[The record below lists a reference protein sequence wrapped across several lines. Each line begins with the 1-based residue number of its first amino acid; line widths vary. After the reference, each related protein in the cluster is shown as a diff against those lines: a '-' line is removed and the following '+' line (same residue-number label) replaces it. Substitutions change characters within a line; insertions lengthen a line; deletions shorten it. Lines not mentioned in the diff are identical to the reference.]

1 MVLDNTQKQVF
12 SGDAGQKE
20 AAKLWLSLVGIA
32 IIPLGA
38 FFLHPSLG
46 TALGV
51 MTPIPLAYGMKRRN
65 ITEGFGAIALVAM
78 ATAFVQG
85 PAAGLLFAVETFPLV
100 LAIYWAIGAEAP
112 PYLSVL
118 AGVGFVA
125 GVALVTMFIYSFT
138 TDLTL
143 GEVYRQTLEKMGF
156 FMETVSAGNDV
167 PAENVQQLQWVIDIW
182 KRLFAGIW
190 LSTLTL
196 LLAFYTVLTRGLLV
210 QTGFMEEE
218 EPSFFAR
225 WYLPFPFVGV
235 FIVLSAIVVLGSGTV
250 KNVALNGLIP
260 LGTLYGI
267 QGMVVLGH
275 IFSRWGIPHMF
286 RILILMFVA
295 IAYPMVLIIAVALMG
310 LFDTW
315 IDFRSRFPF
324 PEEGE

>member
-1 MVLDNTQKQVF
+1 MVFDNTQKQAF
-12 SGDAGQKE
+12 SEDVGQKE
-20 AAKLWLSLVGIA
+20 TVRLWLTLIGIA
-32 IIPLGA
+32 IVPLGA

-51 MTPIPLAYGMKRRN
+51 MTPIPLAYGMRRRN
-65 ITEGFGAIALVAM
+65 ITEGLGAIALVTM
-78 ATAFVQG
+78 ATAFVQSPG
-85 PAAGLLFAVETFPLV
+85 AGLLFAVETFPLC
-100 LAIYWAIGAEAP
+100 LAIYWAIGAEGP
-112 PYLSVL
+112 PHRSVL

-125 GVALVTMFIYSFT
+125 GVGLVAMFIYSST
-138 TDLTL
+138 TDLSL

-156 FMETVSAGNDV
+156 FMETVSTGNDI
-167 PAENVQQLQWVIDIW
+167 PAENVQQLQWVIDVW

-196 LLAFYTVLTRGLLV
+196 LLAFYRVLTRGLLV

-218 EPSFFAR
+218 KPSFFAR

-235 FIVLSAIVVLGSGTV
+235 FVVLAAMVVLSSGTV

-267 QGMVVLGH
+267 QGMIVLGH
-275 IFSRWGIPHMF
+275 IFSRLGIPHIFRMF
-286 RILILMFVA
+286 MLMFVA
-295 IAYPMVLIIAVALMG
+295 MAYPMVLIITVALIG

-315 IDFRSRFPF
+315 IDFRNRFAF

>member
-1 MVLDNTQKQVF
+1 MVIDNTHNQALSENPDQK
-12 SGDAGQKE
+12 DIL
-20 AAKLWLSLVGIA
+20 KLWLSLLGIA
-32 IIPLGA
+32 MVPLGA
-38 FFLHPSLG
+38 FYLHPSLG

-51 MTPIPLAYGMKRRN
+51 MTPIPLAYGMKRRK
-65 ITEGFGAIALVAM
+65 ISEGLGAIALVASV
-78 ATAFVQG
+78 TAFVQG
-85 PAAGLLFAVETFPLV
+85 PGAGLLFAVETFPLC
-100 LAIYWAIGAEAP
+100 LAIYWTIDADGP
-112 PYLSVL
+112 PHISVL

-125 GVALVTMFIYSFT
+125 GVGLITMYVYST
-138 TDLTL
+138 ATDLSL

-156 FMETVSAGNDV
+156 FMETVPTGNDV

-190 LSTLTL
+190 LATLTL
-196 LLAFYTVLTRGLLV
+196 LLTFYTVLTRGLLV

-218 EPSFFAR
+218 ETSFFSR
-225 WYLPFPFVGV
+225 WYLPFPFVGI
-235 FIVLSAIVVLGSGTV
+235 FVVLAAGVILGQGAV

-275 IFSRWGIPHMF
+275 IFTRWGIPHIF
-286 RILILMFVA
+286 RIFMLMFVA
-295 IAYPMVLIIAVALMG
+295 LAYPMVLIISVALMG

-315 IDFRSRFPF
+315 IDIRKRFPF

>member
-1 MVLDNTQKQVF
+1 MIDNAHNQVLSESPD
-12 SGDAGQKE
+12 QKE
-20 AAKLWLSLVGIA
+20 IIKLWLSLVGIA
-32 IIPLGA
+32 IVPLGA

-51 MTPIPLAYGMKRRN
+51 MTPIPLAYGMRRRN
-65 ITEGFGAIALVAM
+65 ITEGLGAIALVAM

-85 PAAGLLFAVETFPLV
+85 PGAGLLFAVETFPLC
-100 LAIYWAIGAEAP
+100 LAIYWAIGAEGP
-112 PYLSVL
+112 PHLSVL

-125 GVALVTMFIYSFT
+125 GVGLVTMFIYSSAV
-138 TDLTL
+138 DLTL

-156 FMETVSAGNDV
+156 FMETISAGNDV
-167 PAENVQQLQWVIDIW
+167 PAQNVQQLQWVLDIW

-235 FIVLSAIVVLGSGTV
+235 FAVLAATVILGSGTV

-275 IFSRWGIPHMF
+275 IFSRLGIPHMF
-286 RILILMFVA
+286 RMLMLMFVA
-295 IAYPMVLIIAVALMG
+295 IAYPMVLIITVALMG

-315 IDFRSRFPF
+315 IDFRNRFPF